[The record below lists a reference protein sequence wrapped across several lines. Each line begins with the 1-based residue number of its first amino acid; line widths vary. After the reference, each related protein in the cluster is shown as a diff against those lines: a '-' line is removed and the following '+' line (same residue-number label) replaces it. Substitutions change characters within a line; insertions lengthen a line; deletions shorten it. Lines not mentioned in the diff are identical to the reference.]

1 MLYIN
6 SSGYI
11 NNARIVVKTFN
22 KIERGKLDKVNG
34 IVVHQTDSATKDGAF
49 NSYKTSGANGA
60 HFLIDKDGVIYQTAS
75 VYKVTWHVGKSQ
87 SRCFIK
93 KKCKPSEFKN
103 IFELERT
110 AVGKNRVSKMEKEK
124 SFPDRFP
131 INIDSIGIEI
141 VGKAYKEDGKRE
153 DVYEK
158 VNDKQNESLVWLV
171 KELSDTL
178 NVPMTEIY
186 RHPEVGR
193 KNMTEASTAKW

>member
-1 MLYIN
+1 
-6 SSGYI
+6 
-11 NNARIVVKTFN
+11 
-22 KIERGKLDKVNG
+22 
-34 IVVHQTDSATKDGAF
+34 
-49 NSYKTSGANGA
+49 
-60 HFLIDKDGVIYQTAS
+60 
-75 VYKVTWHVGKSQ
+75 
-87 SRCFIK
+87 
-93 KKCKPSEFKN
+93 
-103 IFELERT
+103 
-110 AVGKNRVSKMEKEK
+110 MEKEK

-178 NVPMTEIY
+178 NIPMTEIY